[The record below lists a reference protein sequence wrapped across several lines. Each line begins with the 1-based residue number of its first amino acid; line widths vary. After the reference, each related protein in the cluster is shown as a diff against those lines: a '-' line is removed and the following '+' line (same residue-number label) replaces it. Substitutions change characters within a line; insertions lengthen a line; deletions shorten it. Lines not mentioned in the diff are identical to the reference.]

1 MMTDPAAAITPEVHQ
16 LADLQI
22 KALRQQSALTSSD
35 PLDYRVR
42 SEKLTMLYQELDR
55 MRRASFKGQLRTAS

>member
-1 MMTDPAAAITPEVHQ
+1 MVTDPASAIKPEVPQ

-22 KALRQQSALTSSD
+22 EALRQPSALTSSD

-42 SEKLTMLYQELDR
+42 TERLTMLYQESDR
-55 MRRASFKGQLRTAS
+55 MRRASFKEQLRTVT